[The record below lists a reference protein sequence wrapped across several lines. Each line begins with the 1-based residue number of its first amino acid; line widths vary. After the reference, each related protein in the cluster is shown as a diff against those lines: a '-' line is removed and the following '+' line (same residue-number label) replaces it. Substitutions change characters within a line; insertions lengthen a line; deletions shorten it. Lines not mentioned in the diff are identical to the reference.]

1 MHEEGR
7 GRGRGLKIT
16 LYEGS
21 SFCDGVGYLPDMALF
36 TLDTDTRVGRDLLL
50 DCVPT
55 FVDSLPLDQP
65 KANIFLGGGGS
76 KISNQ
81 MDFLVDYL

>member
-1 MHEEGR
+1 MG
-7 GRGRGLKIT
+7 GGAFMKIT

-21 SFCDGVGYLPDMALF
+21 SFCGGEGYLPDMALF
-36 TLDTDTRVGRDLLL
+36 ALDTDTRVGRDLLL

-65 KANIFLGGGGS
+65 RANIFLGGES
-76 KISNQ
+76 RISNE

>member
-1 MHEEGR
+1 M
-7 GRGRGLKIT
+7 KIT

-21 SFCDGVGYLPDMALF
+21 SFCGGEGYLPDMALF
-36 TLDTDTRVGRDLLL
+36 ALDTDTRVGRDLLL

-65 KANIFLGGGGS
+65 RANISFGGEVEFQT
-76 KISNQ
+76 KWTFWWTIFELWRI
-81 MDFLVDYL
+81 D